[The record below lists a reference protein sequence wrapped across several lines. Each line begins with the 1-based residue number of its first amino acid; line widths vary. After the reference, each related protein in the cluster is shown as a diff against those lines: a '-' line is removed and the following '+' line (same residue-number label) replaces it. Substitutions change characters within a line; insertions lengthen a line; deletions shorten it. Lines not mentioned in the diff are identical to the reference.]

1 MPAADV
7 LWWVFLATVLAV
19 AVLVGAL
26 GVAMVIAQRRVAVLH
41 RAYARR
47 LLAVQEEE
55 RARVARD
62 VHDDAIQRLAML
74 RHELREFEQSATDL
88 SPAHRRH
95 LAGIAGEVQDLTAAL
110 RQLAHRLHPA
120 AIQQAGLVPALEQ
133 LADECTRESGVAVR
147 LSLPSDPF
155 ALPAEVAIALFRI
168 AQEALRNAIRH
179 AGVPEVAVDL
189 RNGGE
194 VVELLISDR
203 GCGFDPTARRG
214 GGIGLISIEERARL
228 VGGRAVIQSRPGDGA
243 TVAIRVPRG
252 GRGA

>member
-1 MPAADV
+1 
-7 LWWVFLATVLAV
+7 
-19 AVLVGAL
+19 
-26 GVAMVIAQRRVAVLH
+26 MVIAQRRVAVLH

-62 VHDDAIQRLAML
+62 VHDDAIQRLAIL
-74 RHELREFEQSATDL
+74 RHELREFEQSTDL
-88 SPAHRRH
+88 SPAHRHH
-95 LAGIAGEVQDLTAAL
+95 LAGIVGEVQDLTATL

-133 LADECTRESGVAVR
+133 LADELSRESGVAIR
-147 LSLPSDPF
+147 LSLPPEPF
-155 ALPAEVAIALFRI
+155 PLPGEVALALFRI
-168 AQEALRNAIRH
+168 AQEGVRNAIRH
-179 AGVPEVAVDL
+179 AGVPEVTVDL
-189 RNGGE
+189 RNGRDGI
-194 VVELLISDR
+194 ELVIADQ
-203 GCGFDPTARRG
+203 GCGFDPAARRG

-243 TVAIRVPRG
+243 RVAIRVPRG